1 MVSENGNKKETK
13 ILVETNFRSFVFYFA
28 IQKCCFWLYSLP
40 LDINKLVNGPTSLNN
55 PKTKGDDLDVGK
67 LKNVPIGLKNV
78 SDVVNNEVAKSTKFN
93 TLKKKGNSW
102 CNYFNLH

>member
-1 MVSENGNKKETK
+1 M
-13 ILVETNFRSFVFYFA
+13 
-28 IQKCCFWLYSLP
+28 P

-55 PKTKGDDLDVGK
+55 LKTKGDDLDAGK
-67 LKNVPIGLKNV
+67 LKNVPVGLKNV
-78 SDVVNNEVAKSTKFN
+78 SDVVNHEVAKSTKFN